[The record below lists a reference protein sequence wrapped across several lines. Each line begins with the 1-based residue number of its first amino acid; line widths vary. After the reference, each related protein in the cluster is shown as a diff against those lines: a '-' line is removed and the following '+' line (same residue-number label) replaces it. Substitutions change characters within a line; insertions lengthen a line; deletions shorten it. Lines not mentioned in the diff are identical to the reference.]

1 MFGSK
6 TEPFPNKKT
15 ARANAAKQAVQF
27 LIAEGLTNPDGT
39 SKARKKGTP
48 GNPGKTIKVEGK
60 ALEVKMDASYAQKVN
75 GMSKKKFSILLFL
88 FFCFPS
94 DSILCIYF
102 DSNITT
108 LSTRNLPSFP
118 DICPILGLTVPTY
131 RFVATSPSTPNLL
144 SGAAY
149 FVGQPMF
156 PGPVGEVRNVFG
168 KKSAKEECARGVW
181 QVLRRLARSKG
192 VEMEISS
199 EEDDEDDDSL
209 R

>member
-1 MFGSK
+1 MVCHEFI
-6 TEPFPNKKT
+6 
-15 ARANAAKQAVQF
+15 
-27 LIAEGLTNPDGT
+27 L
-39 SKARKKGTP
+39 
-48 GNPGKTIKVEGK
+48 
-60 ALEVKMDASYAQKVN
+60 SYAFISFLLLPL
-75 GMSKKKFSILLFL
+75 GFHFSAYTWIQ
-88 FFCFPS
+88 
-94 DSILCIYF
+94 
-102 DSNITT
+102 ITT
-108 LSTRNLPSFP
+108 LFTRNLPSFP